1 MNTKTISP
9 IIIIG
14 MHRSGTSMVSRLL
27 EELGLFLGHK
37 KQKDHEAI
45 FFVGI
50 NDWLLNQSGGSWDH
64 PQAFR
69 YLLENEHIRS
79 LAETYTKYIISTPQ
93 VAGYLGLSRYLK
105 YRSLQKLD
113 IPWGWKDPRS
123 TFTLPFW
130 LDLFPDAKVIH
141 IYRNGID
148 VANSLKV
155 REDKAFSRTSQPIN
169 DQYKK
174 KLYMIRP
181 KKGGFIHSVR
191 CTSLDGGF
199 SLWEEYLR
207 EARKH
212 VNSLGERALE
222 FRYED
227 FLDEPHSVLSSL
239 VKFCDLSV
247 NNSDVSKA
255 VGRVKKSRAYA
266 YKSNPELM
274 AFSEDVISRLQLYG
288 Y

>member
-1 MNTKTISP
+1 MSQKSLP
-9 IIIIG
+9 PVIIIG

-27 EELGLFLGHK
+27 EELGLFLGNK
-37 KQKDHEAI
+37 KQQDHESI
-45 FFVGI
+45 FFVNI
-50 NDWLLNQSGGSWDH
+50 NDWLLNQSGGAWDH

-69 YLLENEHIRS
+69 YLLENEGIRS
-79 LAETYTKYIISTPQ
+79 LAETYTRYIINTPQ
-93 VAGYLGLSRYLK
+93 IVSYLGWSLYLK
-105 YRSLQKLD
+105 YRSLQNLD
-113 IPWGWKDPRS
+113 FLWGWKDPRS

-155 REDKAFSRTSQPIN
+155 REDKAFNRHSQPIN

-191 CTSLDGGF
+191 CTSLEGGF
-199 SLWEEYLR
+199 SLWEEYLS
-207 EARKH
+207 EARRH
-212 VNSLGERALE
+212 VNNLGERAIE

-227 FLDEPHSVLSSL
+227 FLDEPHTVLSSI
-239 VKFCDLSV
+239 VKFCGLPV
-247 NNSDVSKA
+247 NNGDIRKV
-255 VGRVKKSRAYA
+255 VGKVKKSRGYA
-266 YKSNPELM
+266 YKNNPELK